1 MGVQVMPPNGP
12 RTKDV
17 FVPVIVGV
25 GVRVNLLIVPVG
37 AMVNE
42 ARGGMV
48 VAGVKLGETTPVGRC
63 VGGGMGV
70 TVKVG
75 APGSPLTGVNI
86 GLAVLVSCAALVG

>member
-17 FVPVIVGV
+17 FVPVMVGV
-25 GVRVNLLIVPVG
+25 GVRVNLLVG

-70 TVKVG
+70 TVRVG
-75 APGSPLTGVNI
+75 VPGSPLTGVNI
-86 GLAVLVSCAALVG
+86 GLAVLVSCTAEVG